1 MKVLS
6 RWIELMPMMAV
17 ASLTLS
23 TEALTWLSH
32 WGGAGWSSRGRR
44 ETKVS
49 YPPTI
54 TMISRLEIITKSISA
69 STTSMMMVSFSD
81 RPSKS
86 LLLPMLDT
94 SCFSA
99 AVLPKAASIR
109 CTSSTQKWNTYTAC
123 ARIRPRYS
131 GSCSHRL
138 AKIIDGRGRS
148 GATGMD
154 LGRDMAH
161 TKGVFGGRR
170 DSSVASPI
178 RCRRLRAAIGAQR
191 KAHRAAHT
199 ELYWQAMQRRD
210 ALRWPAQTDR

>member
-1 MKVLS
+1 
-6 RWIELMPMMAV
+6 
-17 ASLTLS
+17 
-23 TEALTWLSH
+23 
-32 WGGAGWSSRGRR
+32 
-44 ETKVS
+44 
-49 YPPTI
+49 
-54 TMISRLEIITKSISA
+54 
-69 STTSMMMVSFSD
+69 
-81 RPSKS
+81 
-86 LLLPMLDT
+86 MLDT
-94 SCFSA
+94 SCCSA

-178 RCRRLRAAIGAQR
+178 IWRSALGIEAHLGVASLANTARYGLRDAPCATLLWLRASSDCGS
-191 KAHRAAHT
+191 
-199 ELYWQAMQRRD
+199 LV
-210 ALRWPAQTDR
+210 PAPRHCL